1 MWSVHGCMDVQ
12 VCVCVCVCVC
22 EEGPVHVPGLYIMDE
37 FAAASRT
44 GRAGLISKRLERC
57 YLYRELEGLQ
67 EQQEEEEEEEE
78 RGGGAARRHGN
89 TTATSP
95 TLEHHPGARL
105 L

>member
-1 MWSVHGCMDVQ
+1 
-12 VCVCVCVCVC
+12 
-22 EEGPVHVPGLYIMDE
+22 MDE

-44 GRAGLISKRLERC
+44 GRAGLISKCLERC

-67 EQQEEEEEEEE
+67 EQQEEEEEDEEQG
-78 RGGGAARRHGN
+78 GGGAARRHGN

-95 TLEHHPGARL
+95 TPERHPGARL

>member
-1 MWSVHGCMDVQ
+1 
-12 VCVCVCVCVC
+12 
-22 EEGPVHVPGLYIMDE
+22 MDE

-44 GRAGLISKRLERC
+44 GRAGLISKCLERC

-67 EQQEEEEEEEE
+67 EQQEEEEEDEAWGG
-78 RGGGAARRHGN
+78 GGGAARRHGN

-95 TLEHHPGARL
+95 TPERHPGARL